1 MEHVYLRAFFKHETV
16 EHVDVLSARDKIQ
29 KRRVFVPVSF
39 DVPSVPCHPRS
50 PPFACGRP
58 PRREETNDETLRGA
72 ANFVDNQASWRTEET
87 DPRCSFSTLDDF
99 GQECKALTGQQ
110 VEERTPLAAD
120 TVNRE
125 ERDQLFIPSDR
136 APTLLFV
143 TPNEQTAATA

>member
-50 PPFACGRP
+50 PPFCLWPA

-72 ANFVDNQASWRTEET
+72 ANFVDNQASWRT
-87 DPRCSFSTLDDF
+87 
-99 GQECKALTGQQ
+99 GG
-110 VEERTPLAAD
+110 
-120 TVNRE
+120 
-125 ERDQLFIPSDR
+125 DR
-136 APTLLFV
+136 PKIAHSQRWTILV
-143 TPNEQTAATA
+143 RSAKH

>member
-1 MEHVYLRAFFKHETV
+1 MPSALPSLLPVAGRLV
-16 EHVDVLSARDKIQ
+16 E
-29 KRRVFVPVSF
+29 KRPTMKRFAE
-39 DVPSVPCHPRS
+39 
-50 PPFACGRP
+50 PPILWTIKQVG
-58 PRREETNDETLRGA
+58 E
-72 ANFVDNQASWRTEET
+72 QEET

>member
-1 MEHVYLRAFFKHETV
+1 MSYPRAIKFK
-16 EHVDVLSARDKIQ
+16 SAAFSYPFRLM
-29 KRRVFVPVSF
+29 
-39 DVPSVPCHPRS
+39 S
-50 PPFACGRP
+50 PLYHAIRAPLLFACCGRP